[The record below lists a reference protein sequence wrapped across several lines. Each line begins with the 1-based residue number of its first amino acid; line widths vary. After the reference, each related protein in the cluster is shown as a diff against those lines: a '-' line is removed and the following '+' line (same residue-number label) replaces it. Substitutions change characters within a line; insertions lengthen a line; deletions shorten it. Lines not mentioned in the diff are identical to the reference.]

1 MIVLRNKKT
10 PYYII
15 SEKPDLHKQ
24 TLYPAVPNNF
34 LVRGGYL
41 DSKLPRIQV
50 FKSVSDALSAT
61 YLGQKLRPGSKMYVY
76 EVLDLNPE
84 SLIGPLGID
93 KIPYFRFIKEWW
105 YLRGCSLKLV
115 APIVIEEL
123 KKEEAYHYGPR
134 QTKAPIYRWSWSE
147 VYEKPWEKKFGPK
160 LPKEKQYSD
169 TDIDSLND
177 RQLEKLANKVVSHRK
192 KVRLEKNKLK
202 TAKNNTLATTDSKPS
217 LTPTVQ
223 DEATVRAT
231 KALKYKKALKTEE
244 NVIRKELINTIRNDN
259 N

>member
-1 MIVLRNKKT
+1 MIVLRNKT

-15 SEKPDLHKQ
+15 SEKPDLSKQ

-41 DSKLPRIQV
+41 DRKLPRISV

-61 YLGQKLRPGSKMYVY
+61 YLGQKLRPGTKLYVY
-76 EVLDLNPE
+76 EVSDLDPE
-84 SLIGPLGID
+84 SLVGPLGID
-93 KIPYFRFIKEWW
+93 KVPYYNLLKEWW
-105 YLRGCSLKLV
+105 YLRGCSVKLI
-115 APIVIEEL
+115 APIAVEGL
-123 KKEEAYHYGPR
+123 GKEETYKYGPR
-134 QTKAPIYRWSWSE
+134 QTKAALYRWKWME
-147 VYEKPWEKKFGPK
+147 IYEKPWEKKFGPK

-177 RQLEKLANKVVSHRK
+177 RQLEKLANRVVSHRK

-202 TAKNNTLATTDSKPS
+202 TAKKNTLATTDSKPS

-244 NVIRKELINTIRNDN
+244 SVIRKELINTIRNDN

>member
-1 MIVLRNKKT
+1 MIVLRKKH
-10 PYYII
+10 YYIV
-15 SEKPDLHKQ
+15 SSNPDLEKHI
-24 TLYPAVPNNF
+24 LHPAVPNNF
-34 LVRGGYL
+34 LTRGGWV
-41 DSKLPRIQV
+41 DSKLPRISV
-50 FKSVSDALSAT
+50 FSSIEDALSAT
-61 YLGQKLRPGSKMYVY
+61 FLGQKLRPGSKMYVY

-105 YLRGCSLKLV
+105 YLRGCSVKLV
-115 APIVIEEL
+115 APIVVEEL

-134 QTKAPIYRWSWSE
+134 QTKAPLYRWSWSE

-160 LPKEKQYSD
+160 LPKEKRYSD

-202 TAKNNTLATTDSKPS
+202 MAKNNTLATTDSKPS
-217 LTPTVQ
+217 LTPTEQ